1 MAQKPSSDALEK
13 RVKELEGEVERL
25 TQELQ
30 NSSLPSEGT
39 ADRRM
44 SVEELELNEA
54 KRMLANSQKRYHDLV
69 NFLPQTIFETDEN
82 GYFTF
87 INRYAEI
94 EFGYSKEEA
103 IGNLSYINTVIPECR
118 PYIKTAL
125 TDYSLNIGDGL
136 EFEMQRKDGS
146 TFIGLVHY
154 VPIFADDNFV
164 GLRGIIT
171 NINDQ
176 KENELKAHENEE
188 KYRLLVENQNDLVVK
203 VDKSGCFIYVSPS
216 YCKLFGK
223 SEKELLG
230 ESFYPLVHE
239 EDRELTANAME
250 SLYKEPYS
258 CYVEQRVLSAN
269 GWRWMA
275 WSDKAILDDSGDVI
289 EIIGVGRDIT
299 DRKNIE
305 QALRESEENY
315 RTIFELANDSIM
327 IHDPKN
333 LNIINANRNAINS
346 YGLNSLD
353 ELRQHDFYS
362 DPPYSEKEV
371 GAWIKRALE
380 KGLQVFEWKNI
391 RVDGSVFWEEVCISP
406 ISIQGKECI
415 LSVARNITV
424 RKSIEERMQKIN
436 KELKLRNEEYAA
448 LNEEYATQNEELQE
462 AKERAEEADR
472 LKSAFLANMS
482 HEIRTPMNAI
492 MGFSTLL
499 AKANISNE
507 KQKHYA
513 SIIKGRS
520 NDLLKIIDDILD
532 ISKIEANQLV
542 LQESSHSIKTLL
554 DEVLDYA
561 LSKLEIDNN
570 PKLSVSLVNQV
581 VDKDNFNVDSGRL
594 KQVLYNLLENAFKF
608 TFTGEIEIGCKPG
621 KNDNLLFYVKDT
633 GIGIPLEKQVTIFDR
648 FTQAHDIAQHNN
660 TGTGLGLAIS
670 KGIVELMGGQIW
682 VESQEGEGST
692 FYFTILYKEGAGAQG
707 QSTNVSTNAR
717 SIQEGILIVED
728 DESNAAFLQEILSET
743 NAPLWLAGT
752 GGEALYLLSANSE
765 IRIIL
770 LDVRL
775 PDYNGLD
782 LIKQFRVINPNVI
795 IIAQSAYA
803 TSEDKLLGY
812 QAGCD
817 GYITKPINEDELL
830 EILIRKA
837 KG

>member
-1 MAQKPSSDALEK
+1 MAQKPSTGALEK
-13 RVKELEGEVERL
+13 RVKELEGEIERL

-30 NSSLPSEGT
+30 NSSLPSEGP

-44 SVEELELNEA
+44 SIEEIELNEA
-54 KRMLANSQKRYHDLV
+54 KRMLADSQKRYHDLV
-69 NFLPQTIFETDEN
+69 NFLPQTIFETDKN

-103 IGNLSYINTVIPECR
+103 VGNLSYINTVIPECR
-118 PYIKTAL
+118 SFVKTAL
-125 TDYSLNIGDGL
+125 DNSSQNIGEGI
-136 EFEMQRKDGS
+136 EMVMQRKDGS
-146 TFIGLVHY
+146 TFAGLVHY
-154 VPIFADDNFV
+154 APIFTGDSFV

-176 KENELKAHENEE
+176 KENEE
-188 KYRLLVENQNDLVVK
+188 KYRLLIENQNDLVVK

-216 YCKLFGK
+216 YCKYFGK

-239 EDRELTANAME
+239 EDREFTANAME

-327 IHDPKN
+327 IHDPEN
-333 LNIINANRNAINS
+333 LSIINANRNALNS

-353 ELRQHDFYS
+353 ELRQHGFYS
-362 DPPYSEKEV
+362 DSPYSQKEA
-371 GAWIKRALE
+371 GAWIKRALDE
-380 KGLQVFEWKNI
+380 GLQVFEWKNI
-391 RVDGSVFWEEVCISP
+391 RVDGSVFWEEVCLLP
-406 ISIQGKECI
+406 ISIQGEDCI

-424 RKSIEERMQKIN
+424 RKSIEERLQKIN

-542 LQESSHSIKTLL
+542 LQESSHSIKALL

-561 LSKLEIDNN
+561 LSKLEIGNN
-570 PKLSVSLVNQV
+570 PKVSVSLVNQI
-581 VDKDNFNVDSGRL
+581 VDNEILIVDSGRL
-594 KQVLYNLLENAFKF
+594 KQVLYNLLENALKF
-608 TFTGEIEIGCKPG
+608 THTGEIEIGCKQG

-633 GIGIPLEKQVTIFDR
+633 GIGIPLEKQVPIFDR

-692 FYFTILYKEGAGAQG
+692 FYFTIPYKAGAGAQG
-707 QSTNVSTNAR
+707 QSHNVSTNAQ

-782 LIKQFRVINPNVI
+782 LIKQFRVINPSVI

-830 EILIRKA
+830 EILIKKT